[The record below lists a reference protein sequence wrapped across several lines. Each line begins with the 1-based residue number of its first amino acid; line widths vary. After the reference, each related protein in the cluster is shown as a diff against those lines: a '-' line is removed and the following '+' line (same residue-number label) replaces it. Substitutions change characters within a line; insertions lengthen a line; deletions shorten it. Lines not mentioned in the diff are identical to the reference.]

1 VINYLTVLWS
11 VQVGLVSQEPTLFAT
26 SIREN
31 IAMGLPGASDAEII
45 AAAAAANAERFI
57 NKLPDG
63 INTQVRDLKGTP
75 EPLQANAEPIAS
87 TVFRCVYRPLFS
99 QPLFFFAGASSK
111 CPVRY
116 VLTLLKNTNTSKDV
130 RWSTLKG

>member
-1 VINYLTVLWS
+1 MVLWS

-63 INTQVRDLKGTP
+63 INTQVRDLTWTP
-75 EPLQANAEPIAS
+75 EPLQANAERVPHTAL
-87 TVFRCVYRPLFS
+87 RCVYLLIPH
-99 QPLFFFAGASSK
+99 PLFFFAEAAVNRPG
-111 CPVRY
+111 RY
-116 VLTLLKNTNTSKDV
+116 VLSSLSRRIQTHQ
-130 RWSTLKG
+130 RM